1 MKETQKRR
9 LVRLLDNINI
19 ESFSGHA
26 GFMPAAEKCYL
37 GGLDGSKQLLFMSF
51 KSPEEEALVKRH
63 GNVQD
68 LITLAEETMKLFRQ
82 VFRVQPAAIKSKIQ
96 ARGDKRIFWSLVSPE
111 NITTTAKLDDTFQ
124 HPAINAPSLLV

>member
-1 MKETQKRR
+1 M
-9 LVRLLDNINI
+9 LDNINI

-37 GGLDGSKQLLFMSF
+37 GGLDGSKQLLFMSV

-82 VFRVQPAAIKSKIQ
+82 VFRVQPAAIKIKNSSQ
-96 ARGDKRIFWSLVSPE
+96 GRQTYFLEPYES
-111 NITTTAKLDDTFQ
+111 
-124 HPAINAPSLLV
+124 